1 MEPKVTQSDLKVAY
15 LGPEGTYSDE
25 AVHGLCQPI
34 PLFNQAQFVAKA
46 TIPDCLLDCAHG
58 NVQYAVVPVEN
69 SIEGSVNVTLDWLI
83 HQVDIPIQGEIALM
97 ITHHALVHPQR
108 KSEPLE
114 EVEMVLSHPQAL
126 AQCHQFIRSHCPNAQ
141 VTSMRSTAEAAEYVA
156 NHPEEKL
163 LAIGPQAAGEKYG
176 LHTVRSHIE
185 DHDNN
190 FTRFLLVGYQP
201 VTHHLVETEQWVR
214 SGKTSILVT
223 LPEDFPGALHQVLSA
238 FAWRKLNLTRIE
250 SRPTKKKLGSYF
262 FIIDI
267 GQEKDDTLVPGAI
280 SEIEALGCQVRLL
293 GSYPCFMP
301 QQTKTEPALTSD
313 Y

>member
-1 MEPKVTQSDLKVAY
+1 MQIAY
-15 LGPEGTYSDE
+15 LGPAGTYSEE
-25 AVHGLCQPI
+25 ALRGICQPI
-34 PLFNQAQFVAKA
+34 PFLQEARFVAKA
-46 TIPDCLLDCAHG
+46 TIADCLLDCSLGA
-58 NVQYAVVPVEN
+58 VDYALVPVEN

-97 ITHHALVHPQR
+97 ISHHALVHPSR
-108 KSEPLE
+108 KDEPLS
-114 EVEMVLSHPQAL
+114 EVETVLSHPQAI
-126 AQCHQFIRSHCPNAQ
+126 AQCHHFIRSHCPNAQ
-141 VTSMRSTAEAAEYVA
+141 VSTMRSTAEAAEYVA

-163 LAIGPQAAGEKYG
+163 LAIGPHAAGEKYG
-176 LHTVRSHIE
+176 LHTVLSHIE
-185 DHDNN
+185 DHSNN
-190 FTRFLLVGYQP
+190 YTRFLLIGHQP
-201 VTHHLVETEQWVR
+201 VTDFLVETDKWLR

-267 GQEKDDTLVPGAI
+267 GQEMDDTLVPGAI

-301 QQTKTEPALTSD
+301 HYSKSEPVLTPKA
-313 Y
+313 